1 MTEISLD
8 TRTSK
13 RDTAIRV
20 MIADDHSM
28 VRLGLRTLIN
38 SETDMAVASEAATAS
53 EVRNYFNEQEA
64 DLILLDLR
72 MPGVHGVSLL
82 RWLRQ
87 EHPSVKI
94 LIYSAYFTEE
104 DIYQAIRHGARG
116 YLIKT
121 ATGEEIVTTIRAI
134 HEGERRIAPVI
145 SGGLA
150 ERMRRAELTKRETA
164 VLKLMANG
172 SSNGDISRELSISE
186 SAVKHHVSSL
196 QQKLGVANRIQ
207 AINVARERGIFEYL

>member
-1 MTEISLD
+1 
-8 TRTSK
+8 
-13 RDTAIRV
+13 